1 MLLKKQDWGDLSKI
15 SSERMERGQ
24 LHLVDTRRPSAACPH
39 GTHRHG
45 KVAHTSSLVL
55 Q

>member
-1 MLLKKQDWGDLSKI
+1 MFQAGLGRSFQNFIRENRARSIAFSGHAPPQ
-15 SSERMERGQ
+15 RGM
-24 LHLVDTRRPSAACPH
+24 ACI
-39 GTHRHG
+39 THRHG